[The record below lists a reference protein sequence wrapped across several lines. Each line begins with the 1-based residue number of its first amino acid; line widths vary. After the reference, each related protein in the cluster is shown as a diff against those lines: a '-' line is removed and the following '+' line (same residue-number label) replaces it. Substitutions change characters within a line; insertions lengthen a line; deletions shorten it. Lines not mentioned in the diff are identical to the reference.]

1 MSLKAMQSLTDN
13 CLAVPSIPYH
23 LLHFTGHVIPR
34 EMKGRFRPLR
44 WMVVSALISA
54 LLVASA
60 WIAIPV
66 GNVPITLQV
75 LLVILTGLLLPPL
88 WAGAAILVYL
98 LLGAFGLPVFSLAR
112 GGLAIFWGPTGGYLY
127 GFLPAAVLGAFLR
140 QRFHKGRNWIRDG
153 LAALLMLGVIY
164 FTGWLHLMNVSG
176 LTPWLAFLSGV
187 APFLWIDLLKSAL
200 AVWLAG
206 PLRQVLLQG

>member
-1 MSLKAMQSLTDN
+1 MKSLPKN
-13 CLAVPSIPYH
+13 YFIIPSIPYY
-23 LLHFTGHVIPR
+23 LLHTTWHVIPR
-34 EMKGRFRPLR
+34 EMRHRFRPLR
-44 WMVVSALISA
+44 WMVTSALIAA
-54 LLVASA
+54 LLAASA

-112 GGLAIFWGPTGGYLY
+112 GGLAILWGPTGGYLY
-127 GFLPAAVLGAFLR
+127 GFLPAAVLGSFLR
-140 QRFHKGRNWIRDG
+140 LRFRIGRNWIRDG
-153 LAALLMLGVIY
+153 LAALLMLAVIY
-164 FTGWLHLMNVSG
+164 FAGWLHLMTVSG
-176 LTPWLAFLSGV
+176 LTPWPAFLSGV